1 VPSWRVLF
9 FSAFLT
15 PFLHA
20 ANSTVLV
27 VSFHNESKYGDLS
40 WIGESISETLMS
52 ELGEAGVI
60 VLDRAARAEGYRR
73 LTLKSEAPLTKASL
87 LKLGQT
93 LDADRVC
100 YGTFQ
105 IMLPSADARPSD
117 GSIRINARFLDLRK
131 LRDASEFSET
141 GKLLDLSRLEE
152 HLSWQAIQYLDPQ
165 TTITSQQL
173 LQPSKLIRLDAKES
187 YIRGLLATN
196 EAQKQQWLQQAARLD
211 PRYPQPAFQLGRA
224 AFGHK
229 DYRQA
234 AEWFGKVPEDD
245 PLYLEAHFRR
255 GLTTYLAG
263 DYATAEKCFR
273 DLSQAAPL
281 NEVFNNLGA
290 TESRLNEA
298 AALTDLRRA
307 LEGDQTDPTYRFN
320 VGLVLYRNGSFAEAE
335 KQFKAVLERDSDD
348 REAIAMLARCRQQTP
363 ATPDPSAKTTASE
376 RLKDNFDLTAFRQL
390 KAMLQTAKQ

>member
-1 VPSWRVLF
+1 LLCSVF
-9 FSAFLT
+9 T

-27 VSFHNESKYGDLS
+27 IPFHNESKYGDLN

-60 VLDRAARAEGYRR
+60 VLDRAARDEGYRR
-73 LTLKSEAPLTKASL
+73 LTLKSEAQLTKASL

-117 GSIRINARFLDLRK
+117 GSIRITARFLDLRK

-165 TTITSQQL
+165 TTITAEQL

-187 YIRGLLATN
+187 YIRGLLATSGP
-196 EAQKQQWLQQAARLD
+196 QKQQWLQQAARLD

-224 AFGHK
+224 AFSHK
-229 DYRQA
+229 DYREA
-234 AEWFGKVPEDD
+234 AEWFGKIPQDD

-255 GLTTYLAG
+255 GLSTYLAG

-298 AALTDLRRA
+298 SALTDLRRA
-307 LEGDQTDPTYRFN
+307 LEGDQADPTYRFN

-335 KQFKAVLERDSDD
+335 KQFKAVLQRNSDD
-348 REAIAMLARCRQQTP
+348 REAMTMLARCQQQTS
-363 ATPDPSAKTTASE
+363 ATPASLPKTTATE